1 MITVS
6 YKDFISNSGNIQLDK
21 IEDKLRNLFLVDS
34 KIKLKEVDK
43 IYTID
48 NINDF
53 IRDISLFLKDEQK
66 CSEENNQDIKQSLQV
81 EQSIAV
87 EQEDDSEYN
96 VYRTWWGKTFAIF
109 VVVWLI
115 SMFTSHDWG
124 TKDFSKKYSLRYS
137 VSIPGYAKAWIS
149 VSNRVLY
156 SDEIYYLDFIEDN
169 LGLELHNIT
178 TLDLCLDLSCDVARM
193 IRRLIR
199 NKNVTTF
206 LNTKEVKNRNED
218 RPEITYITSGNMNKD
233 KYLTVSIKQKKAIKD
248 KGKGTT
254 LTAYNKKA
262 EIANS
267 SGKKYIE
274 EFYNNPGKL
283 HRLEVHLNNDEVKEY
298 LNRTKQELSF
308 YSLIDNR
315 FLYDLFDQTLNSLI
329 RFEYKGIKLDWD
341 DLLLGVI
348 TTTPEEDSVL
358 KLTSSKRTKKVA

>member
-124 TKDFSKKYSLRYS
+124 TKDFSKKYSFIRFILYRFLS
-137 VSIPGYAKAWIS
+137 VSLPIEFQELCQIPLRRQNWKSSVSVSQEPSLLLFYTAYIIPCCIWIS
-149 VSNRVLY
+149 MS
-156 SDEIYYLDFIEDN
+156 IYLLQPDS
-169 LGLELHNIT
+169 
-178 TLDLCLDLSCDVARM
+178 LSAS
-193 IRRLIR
+193 
-199 NKNVTTF
+199 
-206 LNTKEVKNRNED
+206 
-218 RPEITYITSGNMNKD
+218 P
-233 KYLTVSIKQKKAIKD
+233 A
-248 KGKGTT
+248 
-254 LTAYNKKA
+254 
-262 EIANS
+262 
-267 SGKKYIE
+267 
-274 EFYNNPGKL
+274 
-283 HRLEVHLNNDEVKEY
+283 
-298 LNRTKQELSF
+298 
-308 YSLIDNR
+308 
-315 FLYDLFDQTLNSLI
+315 
-329 RFEYKGIKLDWD
+329 
-341 DLLLGVI
+341 
-348 TTTPEEDSVL
+348 
-358 KLTSSKRTKKVA
+358 TSS